1 MNWSDTGYLISKTK
15 YNENSSIVEFYTKD
29 HGKSTGIIFGSTSK
43 KIKNYLQIGN
53 KFFLNYISKNDNKIG
68 YFKVE
73 ILKAYAPYF
82 FEDKQRL
89 LCLTSSLRLV
99 KILTV
104 EAETNEK
111 IFDLL
116 DTLFKILISDE
127 WIKKYIFWE
136 LNLLKYT
143 GYDLNLE
150 KIAKTEITDEKKRYF
165 VESKTE
171 KKYVP
176 NFLIELDLDENNLN
190 NLIAGLVIVGDYLD
204 KSILRPNNLIY
215 PIDRTNF
222 INSLKWLF

>member
-1 MNWSDTGYLISKTK
+1 MSWSDTGYLISKTK
-15 YNENSSIVEFYTKD
+15 YNENSSIVEFYTKA

-73 ILKAYAPYF
+73 ILKAFGPYF

-89 LCLTSSLRLV
+89 LCLTSSLRLI

-104 EAETNEK
+104 EAESNEK
-111 IFDLL
+111 IFNLL
-116 DTLFKILISDE
+116 DSLFEILINDE

-136 LNLLKYT
+136 LDLLKYT

-150 KIAKTEITDEKKRYF
+150 KIAKKEITDDKKRYF

-190 NLIAGLVIVGDYLD
+190 NLISGLVIIGDYLD
-204 KSILRPNNLIY
+204 KSILRPNNIIY

-222 INSLKWLF
+222 INSLK

>member
-1 MNWSDTGYLISKTK
+1 MSWSDKGYLISKTK
-15 YNENSSIVEFYTKD
+15 YNENSSIVEFYTKA

-73 ILKAYAPYF
+73 ILKAFGPYF

-89 LCLTSSLRLV
+89 LCLTSSLKLI

-111 IFDLL
+111 IFNLL
-116 DTLFKILISDE
+116 DALFEILINDE

-136 LNLLKYT
+136 LNLLKYN

-176 NFLIELDLDENNLN
+176 NFMIEPDLDENNLN
-190 NLIAGLVIVGDYLD
+190 NLIAGLVLVGDYLD

-222 INSLKWLF
+222 INSLK

>member
-1 MNWSDTGYLISKTK
+1 MSWNDTGYLISKTK
-15 YNENSSIVEFYTKD
+15 YNENSSIVEFYTKA

-73 ILKAYAPYF
+73 ILKAFGPYF

-89 LCLTSSLRLV
+89 LCLTSSLKLI

-111 IFDLL
+111 IFNLL
-116 DTLFKILISDE
+116 DALFEILINDE
-127 WIKKYIFWE
+127 WIKEYIFWE
-136 LNLLKYT
+136 LNLLKYN

-176 NFLIELDLDENNLN
+176 NFMIEPDLDENNLN
-190 NLIAGLVIVGDYLD
+190 NLIAGLVLVGDYLD

-222 INSLKWLF
+222 INSLK

>member
-1 MNWSDTGYLISKTK
+1 MSWSDTGYLISKTK
-15 YNENSSIVEFYTKD
+15 YNENSSIVEFYTKA

-73 ILKAYAPYF
+73 ILKAFGPYF

-89 LCLTSSLRLV
+89 LCLTSSLKLI

-111 IFDLL
+111 IFNLL
-116 DTLFKILISDE
+116 DALFEIITNDK

-136 LNLLKYT
+136 LNLLKYN

-176 NFLIELDLDENNLN
+176 NFMIEPDLDENNLN
-190 NLIAGLVIVGDYLD
+190 NLIAGLVLVGDYLD

-222 INSLKWLF
+222 INSLK

>member
-1 MNWSDTGYLISKTK
+1 MSWSDTGYLISKTK
-15 YNENSSIVEFYTKD
+15 YNENSSIVEFYTKA

-73 ILKAYAPYF
+73 ILKAFGPYF

-89 LCLTSSLRLV
+89 LCLTSSLRLI

-104 EAETNEK
+104 EAESNDK
-111 IFDLL
+111 IFNLL
-116 DTLFKILISDE
+116 DSLFEILINDE

-136 LNLLKYT
+136 LDLLKYT

-150 KIAKTEITDEKKRYF
+150 KIAKKEITDNKKRYF

-190 NLIAGLVIVGDYLD
+190 NLISGLVIIGDYLD
-204 KSILRPNNLIY
+204 KSILRPNNIIY

-222 INSLKWLF
+222 INSLK

>member
-1 MNWSDTGYLISKTK
+1 MSWSDTGYLISKTK
-15 YNENSSIVEFYTKD
+15 YNENSSIVEFYTKV

-53 KFFLNYISKNDNKIG
+53 KFFLNYISKNENKIG

-73 ILKAYAPYF
+73 ILKVFGPYF

-89 LCLTSSLRLV
+89 LCLTSSLKLI

-104 EAETNEK
+104 ESESNEK
-111 IFDLL
+111 IFNLL
-116 DTLFKILISDE
+116 DALFEIIISDE

-150 KIAKTEITDEKKRYF
+150 KIAKTENTNEKKRYF

-176 NFLIELDLDENNLN
+176 NFLIEQDLDENNLN
-190 NLIAGLVIVGDYLD
+190 NLIDGLVIVGDYLD

-222 INSLKWLF
+222 INSLK

>member
-1 MNWSDTGYLISKTK
+1 MSWSDTGYLISKTK
-15 YNENSSIVEFYTKD
+15 YNENSSIVEFYTKA

-73 ILKAYAPYF
+73 ILKAFGPYF

-89 LCLTSSLRLV
+89 LCLTSSLRLI

-104 EAETNEK
+104 ESESNEK
-111 IFDLL
+111 IFNLL
-116 DTLFKILISDE
+116 DALFEILINDE

-136 LNLLKYT
+136 LDLLKYT
-143 GYDLNLE
+143 GYDLNLA
-150 KIAKTEITDEKKRYF
+150 KIAKKEITDDKKRYF

-190 NLIAGLVIVGDYLD
+190 NLISGLVIIGDYLD

-222 INSLKWLF
+222 INSLK

>member
-1 MNWSDTGYLISKTK
+1 MSWSDTGYLISKTK
-15 YNENSSIVEFYTKD
+15 YNENSSIVEFYAKD

-53 KFFLNYISKNDNKIG
+53 KFFLNYISKNDSTIG

-73 ILKAYAPYF
+73 ILKAFAPYF

-89 LCLTSSLRLV
+89 LCLTSSLRLI

-104 EAETNEK
+104 EAEKNRN
-111 IFDLL
+111 IFFLL
-116 DTLFKILISDE
+116 DNFFEIIFSED

-136 LNLLKYT
+136 LNLLKLT

-150 KIAKTEITDEKKRYF
+150 KIVKSEIINDKKKYF
-165 VESKTE
+165 VQSKTE
-171 KKYVP
+171 KKYIP
-176 NFLIELDLDENNLN
+176 SFLIELNLNENNLK
-190 NLIAGLVIVGDYLD
+190 NLIAGLIIVGDYLE
-204 KSILRPNNLIY
+204 KSILRPNNIIY

-222 INSLKWLF
+222 INSLK

>member
-1 MNWSDTGYLISKTK
+1 MSWSDTGYLISKTK
-15 YNENSSIVEFYTKD
+15 YNENSSIVEFYTKA

-43 KIKNYLQIGN
+43 RIKNYLQIGN

-73 ILKAYAPYF
+73 ILKAFGPYF

-89 LCLTSSLRLV
+89 LCLTSSLRLI

-104 EAETNEK
+104 EAESNEK
-111 IFDLL
+111 IFNLL
-116 DTLFKILISDE
+116 DAFFEILINDE

-136 LNLLKYT
+136 LDLLKYT

-150 KIAKTEITDEKKRYF
+150 KIAKKEITDDKKRYF

-190 NLIAGLVIVGDYLD
+190 NLISGLVIIGDYLD
-204 KSILRPNNLIY
+204 KSILRPNNIIY

-222 INSLKWLF
+222 INSLK

>member
-1 MNWSDTGYLISKTK
+1 MSWSDTGYLISKTK
-15 YNENSSIVEFYTKD
+15 YNENSSIVEFYTKA

-73 ILKAYAPYF
+73 ILKAFGPYF

-89 LCLTSSLRLV
+89 LCLTSSLKLI

-111 IFDLL
+111 IFNLL
-116 DTLFKILISDE
+116 DALFEILINDE

-136 LNLLKYT
+136 LDLLKYT

-150 KIAKTEITDEKKRYF
+150 KIAKKEITDDKKRYF

-190 NLIAGLVIVGDYLD
+190 NLISGLVIIGDYLD
-204 KSILRPNNLIY
+204 KSILRPNNIIY

-222 INSLKWLF
+222 INSLK

>member
-1 MNWSDTGYLISKTK
+1 MSWSDTGYLISKTK
-15 YNENSSIVEFYTKD
+15 YNENSSIVEFYTKA

-73 ILKAYAPYF
+73 ILKAFGPYF

-89 LCLTSSLRLV
+89 LCLTSSLRLI

-104 EAETNEK
+104 EAESNEK
-111 IFDLL
+111 IFNLL
-116 DTLFKILISDE
+116 DALFEILINDE

-136 LNLLKYT
+136 LDLLKYT

-150 KIAKTEITDEKKRYF
+150 KIAKKEITDNKKRYF

-190 NLIAGLVIVGDYLD
+190 NLISGLVIIGDYLD
-204 KSILRPNNLIY
+204 KSILRPNNIIY

-222 INSLKWLF
+222 IKSLK

>member
-1 MNWSDTGYLISKTK
+1 MSWSDTGYLISKTK
-15 YNENSSIVEFYTKD
+15 YNENSSIVEFYTKA

-73 ILKAYAPYF
+73 ILKAFGPYF

-89 LCLTSSLRLV
+89 LCLTSSLRLI

-104 EAETNEK
+104 EAESNEK
-111 IFDLL
+111 IFNLL
-116 DTLFKILISDE
+116 DALFEILINDE

-136 LNLLKYT
+136 LDLLKYT

-150 KIAKTEITDEKKRYF
+150 KIAKKEITDDKKRYF

-190 NLIAGLVIVGDYLD
+190 NLISGLVIIGDYLD
-204 KSILRPNNLIY
+204 KSILRPNNIIY

-222 INSLKWLF
+222 INSLK

>member
-1 MNWSDTGYLISKTK
+1 MSWSDTGYLISKTK
-15 YNENSSIVEFYTKD
+15 YNENSSIVEFYTKA

-68 YFKVE
+68 YFKIE
-73 ILKAYAPYF
+73 ILKAFGPYF
-82 FEDKQRL
+82 FEDKQKL
-89 LCLTSSLRLV
+89 LCLTSSLKLI

-111 IFDLL
+111 IFNLL
-116 DTLFKILISDE
+116 DALFEILISDE

-150 KIAKTEITDEKKRYF
+150 KIVKIEITDEKKRYF

-190 NLIAGLVIVGDYLD
+190 NLKAGLVIVGDYLD

-222 INSLKWLF
+222 INSLK

>member
-1 MNWSDTGYLISKTK
+1 MSWSDTGYLISKTK
-15 YNENSSIVEFYTKD
+15 YNENSSIVEFYTKA

-73 ILKAYAPYF
+73 ILKAFGPYF

-89 LCLTSSLRLV
+89 LCLTSSLRLI

-104 EAETNEK
+104 EAESNEK
-111 IFDLL
+111 IFNLL
-116 DTLFKILISDE
+116 DAFFEILINDE

-136 LNLLKYT
+136 LDLLKYT
-143 GYDLNLE
+143 GYDLNLA
-150 KIAKTEITDEKKRYF
+150 KIAKKEITDDKKRYF

-176 NFLIELDLDENNLN
+176 NFLIELDLDEYNLN
-190 NLIAGLVIVGDYLD
+190 NLISGLVIIGDYLD
-204 KSILRPNNLIY
+204 KSILRPNNIIY
-215 PIDRTNF
+215 PIDRSNF
-222 INSLKWLF
+222 INSLK

>member
-1 MNWSDTGYLISKTK
+1 MSWSDTGYLISKTK
-15 YNENSSIVEFYTKD
+15 YNENSSIVEFYTKA

-73 ILKAYAPYF
+73 ILKAFGPYF

-89 LCLTSSLRLV
+89 LCLTSSLRLI

-104 EAETNEK
+104 EAESNEK
-111 IFDLL
+111 IFNLL
-116 DTLFKILISDE
+116 DALFEILINDE

-136 LNLLKYT
+136 LDLLKYT

-150 KIAKTEITDEKKRYF
+150 KIAKKEITDNKKRYF

-176 NFLIELDLDENNLN
+176 NFLIELDLDEHNLN
-190 NLIAGLVIVGDYLD
+190 NLISGLVIVGDYLD
-204 KSILRPNNLIY
+204 KSILRPNNIIY

-222 INSLKWLF
+222 INSLK

>member
-1 MNWSDTGYLISKTK
+1 MSWSDTGYLISKTK
-15 YNENSSIVEFYTKD
+15 YNENSSIVEFYTKA

-73 ILKAYAPYF
+73 ILKAFGPYF

-89 LCLTSSLRLV
+89 LCLTSSLRLI

-104 EAETNEK
+104 EAESNEK
-111 IFDLL
+111 IFNLL
-116 DTLFKILISDE
+116 DAFFEILINDE

-136 LNLLKYT
+136 LDLLKYT
-143 GYDLNLE
+143 GYDLNLA
-150 KIAKTEITDEKKRYF
+150 KIAKKEITDDKKRYF

-176 NFLIELDLDENNLN
+176 NFLIELDLDEYNLN
-190 NLIAGLVIVGDYLD
+190 NLISGLVIIGDYLD
-204 KSILRPNNLIY
+204 KSILRPNNIIY

-222 INSLKWLF
+222 INSLK

>member
-1 MNWSDTGYLISKTK
+1 MSWSDTGYLISKTK
-15 YNENSSIVEFYTKD
+15 YNENSSIVEFYTKA

-73 ILKAYAPYF
+73 ILKAFGPYF

-89 LCLTSSLRLV
+89 LCLTSSLRLI

-104 EAETNEK
+104 EAESNEK
-111 IFDLL
+111 IFNLL
-116 DTLFKILISDE
+116 DTLFEILINDE

-136 LNLLKYT
+136 LDLFKYT

-150 KIAKTEITDEKKRYF
+150 KIAKKEITDDKKRYF

-190 NLIAGLVIVGDYLD
+190 NLISGLVIIGDYLD
-204 KSILRPNNLIY
+204 KSILRPNNIIY

-222 INSLKWLF
+222 INSLK

>member
-1 MNWSDTGYLISKTK
+1 MSWSDTGYLISKTK
-15 YNENSSIVEFYTKD
+15 YNENSSIVEFYTKA

-73 ILKAYAPYF
+73 ILKAFGPYF

-89 LCLTSSLRLV
+89 LCLTSSLRLI

-104 EAETNEK
+104 ESESNEK
-111 IFDLL
+111 IFNLL
-116 DTLFKILISDE
+116 DALFEILINDE

-136 LNLLKYT
+136 LDLLKYT

-150 KIAKTEITDEKKRYF
+150 KIAKKEITDDKKRYF

-190 NLIAGLVIVGDYLD
+190 NLISGLVIIGDYLD

-222 INSLKWLF
+222 INSLK

>member
-1 MNWSDTGYLISKTK
+1 MSWSDTGYLISKTK
-15 YNENSSIVEFYTKD
+15 YNENSSIVEFYTKA

-73 ILKAYAPYF
+73 ILKAFGPYF

-89 LCLTSSLRLV
+89 LCLTSSLRLI

-104 EAETNEK
+104 EAESNEK
-111 IFDLL
+111 IFNLL
-116 DTLFKILISDE
+116 DTLFEILINDE

-136 LNLLKYT
+136 LDLLKYT

-150 KIAKTEITDEKKRYF
+150 KIAKKEITDNKKRYF

-190 NLIAGLVIVGDYLD
+190 NLISGLVIIGDYLD
-204 KSILRPNNLIY
+204 KSILRPNNIIY

-222 INSLKWLF
+222 INSLK

>member
-1 MNWSDTGYLISKTK
+1 MSWSDTGYLISKTK
-15 YNENSSIVEFYTKD
+15 YNENSSIVEFYTKA

-73 ILKAYAPYF
+73 ILKAFGPYF

-89 LCLTSSLRLV
+89 LCLTSSLRLI

-104 EAETNEK
+104 EAESNEK
-111 IFDLL
+111 IFNLL
-116 DTLFKILISDE
+116 DAFFEILINDE
-127 WIKKYIFWE
+127 WIKKYIFQE
-136 LNLLKYT
+136 LDLLKYT

-150 KIAKTEITDEKKRYF
+150 KITKKEITDDKKRYF

-190 NLIAGLVIVGDYLD
+190 NLISGLVIIGDYLD
-204 KSILRPNNLIY
+204 KSILRPNNIIY

-222 INSLKWLF
+222 IKSLK

>member
-1 MNWSDTGYLISKTK
+1 MSWSDTGYLISKTK
-15 YNENSSIVEFYTKD
+15 YNENSSIVEFYTKA

-73 ILKAYAPYF
+73 ILKAFGPYF

-89 LCLTSSLRLV
+89 LCLTSSLKLI

-111 IFDLL
+111 IFNLL
-116 DTLFKILISDE
+116 DALFEILISDE

-150 KIAKTEITDEKKRYF
+150 KIVKTEITDEKKRYF

-190 NLIAGLVIVGDYLD
+190 NLKAGLVIVGDYLD

-222 INSLKWLF
+222 INSLK

>member
-1 MNWSDTGYLISKTK
+1 MSWSDTGYLISKTK
-15 YNENSSIVEFYTKD
+15 YNENSSIVEFYTKA

-73 ILKAYAPYF
+73 ILKAFGPYF

-89 LCLTSSLRLV
+89 LCLTSSLRLI

-104 EAETNEK
+104 EAESNEK
-111 IFDLL
+111 IFNLL
-116 DTLFKILISDE
+116 DALFEILINDE

-136 LNLLKYT
+136 LDLLKYT

-150 KIAKTEITDEKKRYF
+150 KIAKKEITDNKKRYF

-190 NLIAGLVIVGDYLD
+190 NLISGLVIIGDYLD
-204 KSILRPNNLIY
+204 KSILRPNNIIY

-222 INSLKWLF
+222 INSLK

>member
-1 MNWSDTGYLISKTK
+1 MSWSDTGYLISKTK
-15 YNENSSIVEFYTKD
+15 YNENSSIVEFYTKA

-68 YFKVE
+68 YFKIE
-73 ILKAYAPYF
+73 ILKAFGPYF
-82 FEDKQRL
+82 FEDKQKL
-89 LCLTSSLRLV
+89 LCLTSSLKLI

-111 IFDLL
+111 IFNLL
-116 DTLFKILISDE
+116 DALFEILISDE

-150 KIAKTEITDEKKRYF
+150 KIVKTEITDEKKRYF

-190 NLIAGLVIVGDYLD
+190 NLKAGLVIVGDYLD

-222 INSLKWLF
+222 INSLK

>member
-1 MNWSDTGYLISKTK
+1 MSWSDTGYLISKTK
-15 YNENSSIVEFYTKD
+15 YNENSSIVEFYTKA

-73 ILKAYAPYF
+73 ILKAFGPYF

-89 LCLTSSLRLV
+89 LCLTSSLRLI

-104 EAETNEK
+104 ESESNEK
-111 IFDLL
+111 IFNLL
-116 DTLFKILISDE
+116 DALFEILINDE

-136 LNLLKYT
+136 LDLLKYT

-150 KIAKTEITDEKKRYF
+150 KIAKKEITDDKKRYF

-190 NLIAGLVIVGDYLD
+190 NLISGLVIIGDYLD
-204 KSILRPNNLIY
+204 KSILRPNNIIY

-222 INSLKWLF
+222 INSLK

>member
-1 MNWSDTGYLISKTK
+1 MSWSDTGYLISKTK
-15 YNENSSIVEFYTKD
+15 YNENSSIVEFYTKA

-73 ILKAYAPYF
+73 ILKAFGPYF

-89 LCLTSSLRLV
+89 LCLTSSLRLI
-99 KILTV
+99 KILPV
-104 EAETNEK
+104 ESESNEK
-111 IFDLL
+111 IFNLL
-116 DTLFKILISDE
+116 DALFEILINDE

-136 LNLLKYT
+136 LDLLKYT

-150 KIAKTEITDEKKRYF
+150 KIAKKEITDDKKRYF

-190 NLIAGLVIVGDYLD
+190 NLISGLVIIGDYLD
-204 KSILRPNNLIY
+204 KSILRPNNIIY

-222 INSLKWLF
+222 INSLK

>member
-1 MNWSDTGYLISKTK
+1 MSWSDTGYLISKTK
-15 YNENSSIVEFYTKD
+15 YNENSSIVEFYTKA

-73 ILKAYAPYF
+73 ILKAFGPYF

-89 LCLTSSLRLV
+89 LCLTSSLRLI

-104 EAETNEK
+104 EAESNEK
-111 IFDLL
+111 IFNLL
-116 DTLFKILISDE
+116 DALFEILINDE

-136 LNLLKYT
+136 LDLLKYT

-150 KIAKTEITDEKKRYF
+150 KIAKIEITDEIKRYF
-165 VESKTE
+165 VESRTE

-204 KSILRPNNLIY
+204 KSILRPNNIIY

-222 INSLKWLF
+222 INSLK

>member
-1 MNWSDTGYLISKTK
+1 MSWSDTGYLISKTK
-15 YNENSSIVEFYTKD
+15 YNENSSIVEFYTKA

-73 ILKAYAPYF
+73 ILKAFGPYF

-89 LCLTSSLRLV
+89 LCLTSSLRLI

-104 EAETNEK
+104 EAESNEK
-111 IFDLL
+111 IFNLL
-116 DTLFKILISDE
+116 DTLFEILINDE

-165 VESKTE
+165 VQSKTE

-190 NLIAGLVIVGDYLD
+190 NLISGLVIIGDYLD
-204 KSILRPNNLIY
+204 KSILRPNNIIY

-222 INSLKWLF
+222 INSLK

>member
-1 MNWSDTGYLISKTK
+1 MSWSDTGYLISKTK
-15 YNENSSIVEFYTKD
+15 YNENSSIVEFYTKA

-73 ILKAYAPYF
+73 ILKAFGPYF

-89 LCLTSSLRLV
+89 LCLTSSLRLI

-104 EAETNEK
+104 EAESNEK
-111 IFDLL
+111 IFNLL
-116 DTLFKILISDE
+116 DTLFEILINDE

-136 LNLLKYT
+136 LDLLKYT

-150 KIAKTEITDEKKRYF
+150 KIAKKEITDNKKRYF

-190 NLIAGLVIVGDYLD
+190 NLISGLVIIGDYLD
-204 KSILRPNNLIY
+204 KSILRPNNIIY

-222 INSLKWLF
+222 IKSLK

>member
-1 MNWSDTGYLISKTK
+1 MSWSDTGYLISKTK
-15 YNENSSIVEFYTKD
+15 YNENSSIVEFYTKA

-73 ILKAYAPYF
+73 ILKACGPYF

-89 LCLTSSLRLV
+89 FCLTSSWRLI
-99 KILTV
+99 KILIV
-104 EAETNEK
+104 EAESNEK
-111 IFDLL
+111 IFNLL
-116 DTLFKILISDE
+116 DTLFEILINDE

-136 LNLLKYT
+136 LDLFKYT

-150 KIAKTEITDEKKRYF
+150 KIAKKEITDDKKRYF

-190 NLIAGLVIVGDYLD
+190 NLISGLVIIGDYLD
-204 KSILRPNNLIY
+204 KSIFKPNNISH
-215 PIDRTNF
+215 PISRIDFVN
-222 INSLKWLF
+222 ILK

>member
-1 MNWSDTGYLISKTK
+1 MSWSDTGYLISKTK
-15 YNENSSIVEFYTKD
+15 YNENSSIVEFYTKA

-111 IFDLL
+111 IFNLL
-116 DTLFKILISDE
+116 DTLFEILINDE

-165 VESKTE
+165 VQSKTE

-190 NLIAGLVIVGDYLD
+190 NLIAGLVLVGDYLD

-222 INSLKWLF
+222 INSLK

>member
-1 MNWSDTGYLISKTK
+1 MSWSDTGYLISKTK
-15 YNENSSIVEFYTKD
+15 YNENSSIVEFYTKA

-73 ILKAYAPYF
+73 ILKAFGPYF
-82 FEDKQRL
+82 FEDKQKL
-89 LCLTSSLRLV
+89 LCLTSSLKLI

-111 IFDLL
+111 IFNLL
-116 DTLFKILISDE
+116 DALFEILINDE

-176 NFLIELDLDENNLN
+176 NFMIEPDLDENNLN
-190 NLIAGLVIVGDYLD
+190 NLIAGLVLVGDYLD

-222 INSLKWLF
+222 INSLK

>member
-1 MNWSDTGYLISKTK
+1 MSWSDTGYLISKTK
-15 YNENSSIVEFYTKD
+15 YNENSSIVEFYTKA

-73 ILKAYAPYF
+73 ILKAFGPYF

-89 LCLTSSLRLV
+89 LCLTSSLKLI

-111 IFDLL
+111 IFNLL
-116 DTLFKILISDE
+116 DALFEILTNDK

-136 LNLLKYT
+136 LNLLKYN

-176 NFLIELDLDENNLN
+176 NFMIEPDLDENNLN
-190 NLIAGLVIVGDYLD
+190 NLIAGLVLVGDYLD

-222 INSLKWLF
+222 INSLK

>member
-1 MNWSDTGYLISKTK
+1 MSWSDTGYLISKTK
-15 YNENSSIVEFYTKD
+15 YNENSSIVEFYTKA

-73 ILKAYAPYF
+73 ILKAFGPYF

-89 LCLTSSLRLV
+89 LCLTSSLKLI

-111 IFDLL
+111 IFNLL
-116 DTLFKILISDE
+116 AALFEILINDE

-136 LNLLKYT
+136 LNLLKYN

-150 KIAKTEITDEKKRYF
+150 KIAKTEFTDEKKRYF

-176 NFLIELDLDENNLN
+176 NFMIEPDLDENNLN
-190 NLIAGLVIVGDYLD
+190 NLIAGLVLVGDYLD

-222 INSLKWLF
+222 INSLK

>member
-1 MNWSDTGYLISKTK
+1 MSWSDTGYLISKTK
-15 YNENSSIVEFYTKD
+15 YNENSSIVEFYTKA

-53 KFFLNYISKNDNKIG
+53 KFFLNYISKNGNKIG

-73 ILKAYAPYF
+73 ILKAFGPYF

-89 LCLTSSLRLV
+89 LCLTSSLKLI

-111 IFDLL
+111 IFNLL
-116 DTLFKILISDE
+116 DVLFEILISDE

-150 KIAKTEITDEKKRYF
+150 KIVKTEITDKKKRYF

-190 NLIAGLVIVGDYLD
+190 NLKAGLVIVGDYLD

-222 INSLKWLF
+222 INSLK